1 MKNLLL
7 KERISPYAP
16 EAKAL
21 CAVEGGQLCL
31 KLQEGAPCLT
41 LLDSGLQMSVYIIV
55 SQGLVY
61 KCEFPGTTHFHSDSL
76 SLV

>member
-7 KERISPYAP
+7 KEWISPYAP

-41 LLDSGLQMSVYIIV
+41 LGQWFADVSIYYNVSGA
-55 SQGLVY
+55 GL
-61 KCEFPGTTHFHSDSL
+61 
-76 SLV
+76 